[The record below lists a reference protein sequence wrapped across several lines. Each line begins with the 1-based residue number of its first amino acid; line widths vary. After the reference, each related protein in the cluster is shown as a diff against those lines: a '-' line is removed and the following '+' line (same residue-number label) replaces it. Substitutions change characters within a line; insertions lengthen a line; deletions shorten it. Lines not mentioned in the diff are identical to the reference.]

1 MRLKKVFAGAL
12 AAAMLVCA
20 VAVPA
25 FAAEGVEQENCLSS
39 SYVQMNIPYADFYK
53 AAGVDNASEIDA
65 VTSATK
71 SKTRAGKLAAGSYH
85 VNTDGTDITGVSCP
99 VKVLT
104 PWALKN
110 AKQVTDADSYDI
122 TVTLKGKESTTTYT
136 GADALFENE
145 SYAYYKLNETPA
157 YYITAWYNLLSGKW
171 EFGKVHATET
181 TVEGATVELNTNGHH
196 TTYEMKISGFDLDYK
211 ANKVYGVVLMAVST
225 ACVIWPTSG
234 MVPSWASM
242 PMTLTLHP
250 SSVRLLLRSPSTPP
264 MACMSCRS
272 TWRCEAAENCLI
284 QQNTVQNGKV
294 A

>member
-25 FAAEGVEQENCLSS
+25 FAAEEVEQENCLTS

-71 SKTRAGKLAAGSYH
+71 NKTRAGNLAGRFLPRQRRWHRHHRRFLPGQGADPMGAEER
-85 VNTDGTDITGVSCP
+85 
-99 VKVLT
+99 K
-104 PWALKN
+104 
-110 AKQVTDADSYDI
+110 KQVTDADSYDI

-145 SYAYYKLNETPA
+145 SYAYYKLSETPA

-171 EFGKVHATET
+171 GVWQGPRHRDHRR
-181 TVEGATVELNTNGHH
+181 GHH
-196 TTYEMKISGFDLDYK
+196 CGAEYQ
-211 ANKVYGVVLMAVST
+211 
-225 ACVIWPTSG
+225 
-234 MVPSWASM
+234 
-242 PMTLTLHP
+242 
-250 SSVRLLLRSPSTPP
+250 RSPHHL
-264 MACMSCRS
+264 RD
-272 TWRCEAAENCLI
+272 EALRF
-284 QQNTVQNGKV
+284 
-294 A
+294 

>member
-25 FAAEGVEQENCLSS
+25 FAAEEVEQENCLTS

-53 AAGVDNASEIDA
+53 AAGVDSASEIDA

-71 SKTRAGKLAAGSYH
+71 NKTRAGNLAAGSYH
-85 VNTDGTDITGVSCP
+85 VNADGSDITGVSFP

-145 SYAYYKLNETPA
+145 SYAYYKLSETPA

-171 EFGKVHATET
+171 EFGKVHAT
-181 TVEGATVELNTNGHH
+181 
-196 TTYEMKISGFDLDYK
+196 YEMKISGFDLDYK
-211 ANKVYGVVLMAVST
+211 ANKVYGVVLTTADGSEYGLHHVTNIWHGTKLGFNADDPYFASIIGKTVTQITFYTADGVYVLPVS
-225 ACVIWPTSG
+225 
-234 MVPSWASM
+234 
-242 PMTLTLHP
+242 
-250 SSVRLLLRSPSTPP
+250 
-264 MACMSCRS
+264 
-272 TWRCEAAENCLI
+272 
-284 QQNTVQNGKV
+284 V
-294 A
+294 AL

>member
-25 FAAEGVEQENCLSS
+25 FAAEAVEQENCLTS

-71 SKTRAGKLAAGSYH
+71 NKTRAGNLAAGSYH
-85 VNTDGTDITGVSCP
+85 VNADGTDITGVSFP

-110 AKQVTDADSYDI
+110 AKQVTDAY
-122 TVTLKGKESTTTYT
+122 
-136 GADALFENE
+136 
-145 SYAYYKLNETPA
+145 SYAYYKLSETPA

-181 TVEGATVELNTNGHH
+181 TVEGTTVELNTNGHH

-211 ANKVYGVVLMAVST
+211 ANKVYGVVLTT
-225 ACVIWPTSG
+225 ADGSEYGLHHVTNIWHGTKLGFNADDPYF
-234 MVPSWASM
+234 ASIIGK
-242 PMTLTLHP
+242 TITQI
-250 SSVRLLLRSPSTPP
+250 TFY
-264 MACMSCRS
+264 
-272 TWRCEAAENCLI
+272 AADGVYVLP
-284 QQNTVQNGKV
+284 VHV
-294 A
+294 AL